1 MFPCPQVSRNKFPPP
16 SLEKMACQLESQVGN
31 MFCFFD
37 IHSNTFVCLPTPKL
51 TNWLLLT
58 LLTQSLMINN
68 LTEYQDMTWPWNRIP
83 GSGNYGQI
91 LSFDTNKP
99 MICEGFNILWIV
111 WLKRRNVTHNS
122 DSNGMPLFF
131 PFPLLEWYP
140 GSCKLFT
147 LENIK
152 LIAHICVL
160 LFPHLRNGC

>member
-1 MFPCPQVSRNKFPPP
+1 MFLLPQVSRNKFPPP
-16 SLEKMACQLESQVGN
+16 SLEMMACQLESQVGN

-68 LTEYQDMTWPWNRIP
+68 LTEYQDMTRPWNWKP
-83 GSGNYGQI
+83 GSGNYGQL
-91 LSFDTNKP
+91 LSFDTNQP

-111 WLKRRNVTHNS
+111 WLKGIMETLTLMACS
-122 DSNGMPLFF
+122 
-131 PFPLLEWYP
+131 LLSLSSASMIS
-140 GSCKLFT
+140 GFT

-152 LIAHICVL
+152 LTAHICVL